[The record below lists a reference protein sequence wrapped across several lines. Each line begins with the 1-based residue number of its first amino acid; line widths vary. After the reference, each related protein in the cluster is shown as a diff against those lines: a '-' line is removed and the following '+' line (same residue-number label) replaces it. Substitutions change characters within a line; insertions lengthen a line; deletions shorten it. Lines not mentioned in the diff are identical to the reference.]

1 MISSFPRHQP
11 INVWVTASVW
21 VCLSTSPAASRT
33 VLPWNLSFLI
43 ALENSLLLGP
53 LIWLTPPQPP
63 RLDLN
68 VPYLGKPSWHP
79 EFLEVENNT
88 LILHS
93 KMAWV
98 VGTRCC
104 VWFLLQAE
112 LLVLFFLAVLVFIE
126 HAPININSPL
136 HLWKEKNDCYLHSS
150 LSSSRPLW
158 RESLL
163 SIIFKEPFVLQLLDC
178 APKEASLL
186 PRAAL
191 LILFTSEV
199 YSCPGWELCSCLSW
213 LSSL

>member
-1 MISSFPRHQP
+1 MVLRFLWWISWGQTIIKPCQHDLLK
-11 INVWVTASVW
+11 
-21 VCLSTSPAASRT
+21 LSQAPANQCMSDSLSMSLPFHLPSCSRT

-79 EFLEVENNT
+79 EFLEVKNNT

-104 VWFLLQAE
+104 AWFLLQAE
-112 LLVLFFLAVLVFIE
+112 LLVLFFLAVLAFIE

-136 HLWKEKNDCYLHSS
+136 HLWKEKNDCCVHSS

-163 SIIFKEPFVLQLLDC
+163 SIIFKEPFFSSWTVLQR
-178 APKEASLL
+178 KL
-186 PRAAL
+186 PCFFAL
-191 LILFTSEV
+191 PF
-199 YSCPGWELCSCLSW
+199 
-213 LSSL
+213 